1 MRKTCPIIFLVV
13 LVVGFCSCATTINS
27 KKLREISLGMTKSE
41 VIENLGEPTVS
52 RGAIKNKYDQVV
64 EVWEYTLALPTHD
77 SPGQIIGKSAL
88 TFITLGMGAATFR
101 GERKNYWLYFL
112 DNKLVQWGEA
122 GDWSKEPERI
132 YEFNFNPSP
141 TLNK

>member
-1 MRKTCPIIFLVV
+1 MKKTWALIFLFA
-13 LVVGFCSCATTINS
+13 LGLSLSNCATSS
-27 KKLREISLGMTKSE
+27 KNLRNISLGMTKNE

-52 RGAIKNKYDQVV
+52 RGAIKNKYNQVV

-77 SPGQIIGKSAL
+77 SPGQIVGKSVF
-88 TFITLGMGAATFR
+88 TVITLGMGAATFS

-112 DNKLVQWGEA
+112 DSKLVQWGEA

-141 TLNK
+141 ALTK